1 MPTRVT
7 DAVFDPLSGDYTF
20 EFTFPLTALGTDWVE
35 AEFGNLPQETVLLI
49 CADVGAHGPAK
60 YRAVAD
66 GTIAVAAA
74 HDMFDSTAEPLKF
87 ARARRAFSDACVAI
101 HAYIMGRK

>member
-7 DAVFDPLSGDYTF
+7 DAVFDPRSGNYTF
-20 EFTFPLTALGTDWVE
+20 EFSFPLTALGTDWVE
-35 AEFGNLPQETVLLI
+35 AEFGHLPQKTVFLI

-60 YRAVAD
+60 YRAAAD
-66 GTIAVAAA
+66 GTIAAAAA
-74 HDMFDSTAEPLKF
+74 HDRFDSTAEPLKF

-101 HAYIMGRK
+101 HASIMG